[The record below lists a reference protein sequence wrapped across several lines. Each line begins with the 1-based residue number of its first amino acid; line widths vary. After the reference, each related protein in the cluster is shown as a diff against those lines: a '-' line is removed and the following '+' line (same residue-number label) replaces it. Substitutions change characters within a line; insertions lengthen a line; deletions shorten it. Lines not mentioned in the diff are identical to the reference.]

1 MDKSLKLPRGGK
13 MSAVPVGYEA
23 FQSSRRKAVTLLCIF
38 LASATAMGITV
49 YVDSY
54 SVHEWNI
61 LTDVGPIAM
70 SVRGDDIDT
79 IVDDVVD
86 ISGVERAALIYETW
100 GDIRPANA
108 TTWYDFWGSI
118 VAPTQEYY
126 DTFPEVYQLDVGR
139 FPIIDSEVAL
149 SHGGSEILGVDIGD
163 IVNYTYWGGYDEE
176 FHLLTIV
183 GLLTDS
189 VTDDSDPYFDPQ
201 YQRDAKLDLDVDRSS
216 LTPFNAIGS
225 SMYLSEIAESIRR
238 LDPSYPTYDLW
249 SDYYVEDILGGAIR
263 YYMSWQ
269 TGERLNQ
276 ITRAGGVLL
285 LVGLVMF
292 LAIRYNVNDRRYERN
307 MLMSRGA
314 SKSDIDKSV
323 NREVYLLAVV
333 GALLGIGTG
342 VLLSRLAV
350 ASTGFFVFDFTR
362 ILTEPF
368 LMSLESIIISAVL
381 GILAPIVTLGIY
393 HTVYSTRKSAEDQA
407 SRLAKISRGL
417 AIIRWDVLI
426 ILLTS
431 LMMIVLFTAGTAI
444 WMNPILSIIVTIA
457 PLALYVGIASLGIKG
472 LRRGADGVSKV
483 MSRIVG
489 QLPSS
494 VGIRRIGKGASS
506 AAPAAMILVLA
517 MSLAWS
523 NAVIGASMPVT
534 KLNHAR
540 FAFGGDVTFHLD
552 STQAGYW
559 QDLEDN
565 VTMHDSVVATTILS
579 VTDLRLSAGWSDSVS
594 IVGMDPTEYSR
605 VGYDFS
611 GSHLNGSSMS
621 GMIDDLSSTTAGVI
635 VTEDIAI
642 EYDLEVGDSL
652 RAFTETEFDP
662 DIFVFSVIGIV
673 QALSNARWTD
683 TGTTGGGYWWWPL
696 QVGLRTLWVNRD
708 YLGSQLNL
716 VNDTQNLLC
725 ARTTAGANTTIVVD
739 HILDSSGGFVLENG
753 VWTSATKEVSDYVGQ
768 TSYQIDRAVDTML
781 VVGTVVIIFAAF
793 AIYAFEGVT
802 TRKREIALLR
812 SMGAEVGLVTKLQ
825 IAEMFVIA
833 LISSLILLI
842 FGPLLVLNSLLTQ
855 TASYYI
861 FPISVFPV
869 IPWITI
875 LIVYLFFIVSIA
887 IFIVAVALT
896 SSRVDIASSLNAAW
910 AESGPYGGDM

>member
-1 MDKSLKLPRGGK
+1 

-54 SVHEWNI
+54 SVHEWNV
-61 LTDVGPIAM
+61 LTDIGPIAM
-70 SVRGDDIDT
+70 SVRGDNVDAIA
-79 IVDDVVD
+79 DDVSD
-86 ISGVERAALIYETW
+86 ISGVEKAALIYETW

-108 TTWYDFWGSI
+108 TEWYDFWGPI
-118 VAPTQEYY
+118 QAPTPEYF
-126 DTFPEVYQLDVGR
+126 DTFPEFYQLDEGR
-139 FPIIDSEVAL
+139 LPIINSEVAL

-163 IVNYTYWGGYDEE
+163 IVNYTYWGDFEEE
-176 FHLLTIV
+176 FRLLTIV

-189 VTDDSDPYFDPQ
+189 TDDDSDPYFGYYFARIAAVIMPSLIPQ
-201 YQRDAKLDLDVDRSS
+201 NHRDAKIDLDVDRSS

-225 SMYLSEIAESIRR
+225 SMFLSEIAESIRR
-238 LDPSYPTYDLW
+238 LDPQYPTFTSW
-249 SDYYVEDILGGAIR
+249 SRYYVEDILGGAIR
-263 YYMSWQ
+263 YYMAWQ
-269 TGERLNQ
+269 TAERLNQ

-292 LAIRYNVNDRRYERN
+292 LSIRYNVNDRRYERN

-333 GALLGIGTG
+333 GALLGLGTG
-342 VLLSRLAV
+342 VVLSRLAV
-350 ASTGFFVFDFTR
+350 ASMGFFVFDFTR

-368 LMSLESIIISAVL
+368 LISLESIIISVVL
-381 GILAPIVTLGIY
+381 GILAPIITLGIY
-393 HTVYSTRKSAEDQA
+393 HTVYSTKKSAEDQA

-417 AIIRWDVLI
+417 SIIRWDVLI

-431 LMMIVLFTAGTAI
+431 LMMIVLFTAGAAI

-472 LRRGADGVSKV
+472 LRRGADGVSRV
-483 MSRIVG
+483 MARIVG
-489 QLPSS
+489 QLPSA

-534 KLNHAR
+534 KLNQAR

-552 STQAGYW
+552 QTQADYW
-559 QDLEDN
+559 QDLQDN
-565 VTMHDSVVATTILS
+565 VTMHDSVVATTIVS

-594 IVGMDPTEYSR
+594 IVGMDPTEFSK
-605 VGYDFS
+605 VGYDFD
-611 GSHLNGSSMS
+611 GSQLNGSSIS
-621 GMIDDLSSTTAGVI
+621 ELIDDLSTTTSGVI

-652 RAFTETEFDP
+652 RAFSETEFDP
-662 DIFVFSVIGIV
+662 EIFVFSVVGIV

-708 YLGSQLNL
+708 YLGGQLNL

-725 ARTTAGANTTIVVD
+725 TRTVQGANTTKVID
-739 HILDSSGGFVLENG
+739 HILDSRGGFVLDGG
-753 VWTSATKEVSDYVGQ
+753 VWTSVTKEVTDYVGQ

-802 TRKREIALLR
+802 ARKREIALLM

-825 IAEMFVIA
+825 IAEMFVLA
-833 LISSLILLI
+833 LISSLILLV
-842 FGPLLVLNSLLTQ
+842 FRPLLVLNSLLTQ
-855 TASYYI
+855 TASFYI
-861 FPISVFPV
+861 FPVSVFPV
-869 IPWITI
+869 IPWVTI
-875 LIVYLFFIVSIA
+875 LIV
-887 IFIVAVALT
+887 
-896 SSRVDIASSLNAAW
+896 
-910 AESGPYGGDM
+910 